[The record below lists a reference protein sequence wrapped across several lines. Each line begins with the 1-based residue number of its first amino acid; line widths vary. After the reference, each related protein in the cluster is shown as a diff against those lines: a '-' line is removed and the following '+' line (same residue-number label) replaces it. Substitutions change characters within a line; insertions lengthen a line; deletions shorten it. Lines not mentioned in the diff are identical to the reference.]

1 MPRLSIAGDSKAI
14 KVERSDQVRNAF
26 GPPQVCSVT
35 APATDDGRGALARF
49 HNVVI
54 IQRTN
59 RIRVLEHHLRVS
71 RDQGEKIE
79 HHEPLK
85 AELLSEPQNSPQGRI
100 ELPLVRYRR
109 VKSDPGCISFRS
121 GKQIALIVIE
131 SISVF
136 PAVAEDASV
145 QRITGFMLSGGVEEA
160 VSVFMNCYPTG
171 LQWSPVVFQS
181 LVAPCSSVRL
191 AGT

>member
-1 MPRLSIAGDSKAI
+1 LSIAGDSKAI

-85 AELLSEPQNSPQGRI
+85 AELLSNPRILRKVGSSCRSSAIEGLSPIQAAYPF
-100 ELPLVRYRR
+100 EAEN
-109 VKSDPGCISFRS
+109 KSP
-121 GKQIALIVIE
+121 
-131 SISVF
+131 
-136 PAVAEDASV
+136 
-145 QRITGFMLSGGVEEA
+145 
-160 VSVFMNCYPTG
+160 
-171 LQWSPVVFQS
+171 
-181 LVAPCSSVRL
+181 SS
-191 AGT
+191 